1 MDDLQSRLADALGG
15 RYTLER
21 EIGRGGMSIV
31 YLARDLRHGRRVALK
46 VLRPELV
53 GALGPERFLLEIK
66 VAAGLTHPHIL
77 PLFDSGVADGLL
89 FYTMPYVE
97 GESLRHRLLRE
108 GRLSVAEAVRI
119 TCDVADALS
128 YAHGQNLVHRDIK
141 PENILLEAGHPVVS
155 DFGIARAISE
165 ADESR
170 MTGTGIV
177 IGTVDYMSPEQAS
190 GEALDGRSDIY
201 SLATVLYEML
211 VGRTPFAGR
220 APSGE
225 RPSITTERG
234 GAGIPLELELAI
246 QTGLAALPSER
257 FATAGEFGAALNLV
271 PTQSLI
277 SRHWLRRLRRRWRT
291 GLVAAAV
298 VALAA
303 VLVLP
308 KVLGAG
314 LNPALY
320 VVVPFGHRDGAAPTL
335 FKGDQCELRLYE
347 ELDRWSDVKTV
358 DRFLVSSERHQR
370 GERLPDL
377 REAMRIA
384 RAVGSGMLI
393 WGELWQDGDSVGV
406 RGALYDVRGRGRLLR
421 AHTIRLGPDLQDID
435 LKFRELTDSL
445 LLGRVQP
452 HAAQAARGAGSVTAW
467 LAYARGDEA
476 LQRWSMDEAAH
487 AFTEALALNPG
498 FPQANLWLAQI
509 HAWTGRTPS
518 DWVAYATRALAA
530 ADSLSETDREVAR
543 GLVALGQGRYLDACD
558 AYRRLIAID
567 PNDFVGWF
575 GLGECQARDRLVIRS
590 ATSPSGWRF
599 RSSQHAAIDAYSRAL
614 ELVPAVHRAFAGSA
628 YTRLEALFYTQPF
641 RYRNGYALLPDT
653 MQFAAHPGLVADT
666 LTFVPHPRAAW
677 LADAPGTG
685 SPTLASALARN
696 RTTLRAI
703 TAKWVQEFP
712 ASADALETH
721 ARVLETVGEL
731 AEAGNPERSALDA
744 VRAARQVVADSRQ
757 RLRLR
762 VDEVRLLI
770 KLERFAQARALGDSL
785 LAAWPAPDPDEARE
799 LAGVAVIAGRVNRAA
814 ALLAMDV
821 ASPFTTPEGD
831 HIVLPASVAAPARHL
846 LVYAAVGVPA
856 ESISVVERR
865 ITSLV
870 SSWIE
875 PQRQAAALQAALHE
889 PAMLA
894 FPQLGA
900 REAHSRPAGGN
911 YLLGLQRLLARD
923 PAAVR
928 KELAA
933 IDSSRGVLRAGDV
946 ASDIVY
952 QEAWLLVAVGDTA
965 AAVQRL
971 DRSLAALPGMGTAL
985 LDQVPQAAGLVRAM
999 ALRAELAAAGGDAS
1013 TAAHWARAVTVLW
1026 RDADPELGAVVARM
1040 TAIAPGGGR
1049 R

>member
-1 MDDLQSRLADALGG
+1 
-15 RYTLER
+15 
-21 EIGRGGMSIV
+21 V

-46 VLRPELV
+46 VLRPELA

-119 TCDVADALS
+119 ACDVADALS

-177 IGTVDYMSPEQAS
+177 VGTVDYMSPEQAS

-201 SLATVLYEML
+201 SLGCVLYEML

-220 APSGE
+220 TPSGE
-225 RPSITTERG
+225 RPSATAERGGRG
-234 GAGIPLELELAI
+234 GAGIPLELELAV
-246 QTGLAALPSER
+246 QTALAALPSER
-257 FATAGEFGAALNLV
+257 FATAGEFVSALNLL
-271 PTQSLI
+271 PAQSLT
-277 SRHWLRRLRRRWRT
+277 SQHWLRRLRRRWRT

-358 DRFLVSSERHQR
+358 DRFLVSSERHRR

-384 RAVGSGMLI
+384 HAVGSGRLI

-452 HAAQAARGAGSVTAW
+452 HAAQAAKSAGSVTAW
-467 LAYARGDEA
+467 LAYAHGDEA
-476 LQRWSMDEAAH
+476 LQRWAMDEAAQ

-498 FPQANLWLAQI
+498 FPQANLWLAQTR
-509 HAWTGRTPS
+509 AWTGHSPS
-518 DWVAYATRALAA
+518 DWGAYATRALAA

-543 GLVALGQGRYLDACD
+543 GLVALAQGRYPDACD
-558 AYRRLIAID
+558 AYRRLVATD

-575 GLGECQARDRLVIRS
+575 GLGECQSRDRLVVRNAS
-590 ATSPSGWRF
+590 SPSGWAF
-599 RSSQHAAIDAYSRAL
+599 RSSQQAAINAYGRAL

-628 YTRLEALFYTQPF
+628 YPRLEALFYTQPF
-641 RYRNGYALLPDT
+641 RYRSGYALLPDT
-653 MQFAAHPGLVADT
+653 TQFAAHPGLVADT
-666 LTFVPHPRAAW
+666 LTFVPHPKAAW
-677 LADAPGTG
+677 LAGAPGTR
-685 SPTLASALARN
+685 SPTLAAALARG

-703 TAKWVQEFP
+703 TATWVREFP

-721 ARVLETVGEL
+721 ARVLEIVGEL
-731 AEAGNPERSALDA
+731 AEAGEPERSALDA
-744 VRAARQVVADSRQ
+744 VRAARQVVADSHQ
-757 RLRLR
+757 RLRLG
-762 VDEVRLLI
+762 VGEVRLLV

-785 LAAWPAPDPDEARE
+785 LAARSAPEPDDARV

-821 ASPFTTPEGD
+821 ASPFTTPQGE

-870 SSWIE
+870 ASWIE

-900 REAHSRPAGGN
+900 REAHARQAGAS
-911 YLLGLQRLLARD
+911 YLLRLQRLLARD

-928 KELAA
+928 IELAQ

-946 ASDIVY
+946 ASEIVY

-971 DRSLAALPGMGTAL
+971 DRSLTALPGLGTAL

-999 ALRAELAAAGGDAS
+999 ALRAELAAAGGDTATAERWAS
-1013 TAAHWARAVTVLW
+1013 AVNALW
-1026 RDADPELGAVVARM
+1026 RDADPELGAIVARM
-1040 TAIAPGGGR
+1040 TAITSGKGR